1 MMTDDVL
8 IGTMLDIKEY
18 YGWSSRKLAR
28 EIGISPSA
36 ISRVINGASM
46 GSDVKLKIYN
56 WIDQGETARICALL
70 DGGKEE
76 MGRKE
81 LEKVVFDRAV
91 ESVTQ
96 KRAEAANMDYTTLLE
111 KCGASSAVW
120 ETSRKSYRDACGK
133 EGWDSSQNY
142 GMMRADLFDNICMG
156 FMLNASDYVIVSPPA
171 APQEQTPKDGDDM
184 RLLLESIHNQ
194 QKMTNQLLRE
204 IRAAIDGNTAAT
216 RISDVVSKVDRILGC
231 CNAIK
236 DSASH
241 LPEIKKKA
249 NTTDK
254 AVTSI
259 DQRLNGIN
267 QIVASNRVGVD
278 KIKIMVERFVSGK

>member
-1 MMTDDVL
+1 MIPTRDNDEVL
-8 IGTMLDIKEY
+8 IDSLVWLKDEQ
-18 YGWSSRKLAR
+18 GWNVNKLAR
-28 EIGISPSA
+28 EIGVNPSS
-36 ISRVINGASM
+36 ISRAINGIRM
-46 GSDVKLKIYN
+46 GSEVRRKIYN
-56 WIDQGETARICALL
+56 WLNGGEM
-70 DGGKEE
+70 E

-81 LEKVVFDRAV
+81 LEKVVFDRSI
-91 ESVTQ
+91 ESITQ

-111 KCGASSAVW
+111 KCGATSAVW
-120 ETSRKSYRDACGK
+120 ETSRKSYYGACQK
-133 EGWDSSQNY
+133 QGWDSAQNY

-156 FMLNASDYVIVSPPA
+156 FMLNPSDYAIESPPVV
-171 APQEQTPKDGDDM
+171 PQEQTPKDGDDM

-194 QKMTNQLLRE
+194 QEMTNQLLRE

>member
-1 MMTDDVL
+1 MTPIRTSDEVL
-8 IGTMLDIKEY
+8 IGTLVQAKDEL
-18 YGWSSRKLAR
+18 GLSTNGLAR
-28 EIGISPSA
+28 KIGVNPSSISRAINGIQMGKDVRRKIYDWINGGEIG
-36 ISRVINGASM
+36 
-46 GSDVKLKIYN
+46 
-56 WIDQGETARICALL
+56 
-70 DGGKEE
+70 
-76 MGRKE
+76 MGRRE
-81 LEKVVFDRAV
+81 VEKVVFDRAI
-91 ESVTQ
+91 ESITQ

-171 APQEQTPKDGDDM
+171 APQEQTPKDGDDT

-194 QKMTNQLLRE
+194 QEMTNQLLRE

-259 DQRLNGIN
+259 DQRLSGIN

>member
-1 MMTDDVL
+1 MTPIHMNDEVL
-8 IGTMLDIKEY
+8 IDTLVQAKDELGLGVNE
-18 YGWSSRKLAR
+18 LAR
-28 EIGISPSA
+28 EIGVNQSS
-36 ISRVINGASM
+36 ISRAINGIQM
-46 GSDVKLKIYN
+46 GKDVKRKIYD
-56 WIDQGETARICALL
+56 WINGGEI
-70 DGGKEE
+70 G
-76 MGRKE
+76 MGRRE
-81 LEKVVFDRAV
+81 VEKVVFDRAI
-91 ESVTQ
+91 ESITQ
-96 KRAEAANMDYTTLLE
+96 KRAEAANMDYTALLE
-111 KCGASSAVW
+111 KCGATSAVW
-120 ETSRKSYRDACGK
+120 ETSRKNYFGACSK
-133 EGWDSSQNY
+133 QGWDSAQNY
-142 GMMRADLFDNICMG
+142 GMMRTDLFDNICMG
-156 FMLNASDYVIVSPPA
+156 FMLNPSDYVIESPPA

-194 QKMTNQLLRE
+194 QEMTNQLLRE

-254 AVTSI
+254 AVASI

-278 KIKIMVERFVSGK
+278 KIKIMVERFVSGR

>member
-1 MMTDDVL
+1 MTPIHTSDEVL
-8 IGTMLDIKEY
+8 IDTLMQAKDELGLSTNE
-18 YGWSSRKLAR
+18 LAR
-28 EIGISPSA
+28 EIGVNPSS
-36 ISRVINGASM
+36 ISRAINGIQM
-46 GSDVKLKIYN
+46 GKDVRRKIYD
-56 WIDQGETARICALL
+56 WINGGEI
-70 DGGKEE
+70 G
-76 MGRKE
+76 MGRRE
-81 LEKVVFDRAV
+81 VEKVVFDRAI
-91 ESVTQ
+91 ESITQ
-96 KRAEAANMDYTTLLE
+96 KRAEAANMDYTALLE
-111 KCGASSAVW
+111 KCGATSAVW
-120 ETSRKSYRDACGK
+120 ETSRKNYFGACSK
-133 EGWDSSQNY
+133 QGWDSAQNY
-142 GMMRADLFDNICMG
+142 GMMRAELFDNICMG
-156 FMLNASDYVIVSPPA
+156 FMLNPSDYVIESPPA
-171 APQEQTPKDGDDM
+171 APQEQTPKDGDDT

-194 QKMTNQLLRE
+194 QEMTNQLLRE

-259 DQRLNGIN
+259 DQRLSGIN

>member
-1 MMTDDVL
+1 MTPISVSDEVL
-8 IGTMLDIKEY
+8 IGTLVQAKDEL
-18 YGWSSRKLAR
+18 GLSTNGLAR
-28 EIGISPSA
+28 EIGVNPSS
-36 ISRVINGASM
+36 ISRAINGIQM
-46 GSDVKLKIYN
+46 GKDVKRKIYN
-56 WIDQGETARICALL
+56 WINGGEI
-70 DGGKEE
+70 G
-76 MGRKE
+76 MGRRE
-81 LEKVVFDRAV
+81 VEKVVFDRAI
-91 ESVTQ
+91 ESITQ
-96 KRAEAANMDYTTLLE
+96 KRAEAANMDYTALLE
-111 KCGASSAVW
+111 KCGATSAVW
-120 ETSRKSYRDACGK
+120 ETSRKNYFGACSK
-133 EGWDSSQNY
+133 QGWDSAQNY

-156 FMLNASDYVIVSPPA
+156 FMLNPSDYVIESPPV
-171 APQEQTPKDGDDM
+171 APQEQTLKDGDDM

-194 QKMTNQLLRE
+194 QEMTNQLLRE

>member
-1 MMTDDVL
+1 MKVN
-8 IGTMLDIKEY
+8 
-18 YGWSSRKLAR
+18 
-28 EIGISPSA
+28 
-36 ISRVINGASM
+36 NGNT
-46 GSDVKLKIYN
+46 K
-56 WIDQGETARICALL
+56 GET
-70 DGGKEE
+70 G
-76 MGRKE
+76 MGRRE
-81 LEKVVFDRAV
+81 LEKVVFDRAI
-91 ESVTQ
+91 ESITQ
-96 KRAEAANMDYTTLLE
+96 KRAEAANMDYTALLE
-111 KCGASSAVW
+111 KCGATSAVW
-120 ETSRKSYRDACGK
+120 ETSRKNYFGACSK
-133 EGWDSSQNY
+133 QGWDSAQNY
-142 GMMRADLFDNICMG
+142 GMMRTDLFDNICMG
-156 FMLNASDYVIVSPPA
+156 FMLNPSDYVIESPPA
-171 APQEQTPKDGDDM
+171 APQEQTLKDGDDM

-194 QKMTNQLLRE
+194 QEMTNQLLRE

-254 AVTSI
+254 AVASI

-278 KIKIMVERFVSGK
+278 KIKVMVERFVSGR

>member
-1 MMTDDVL
+1 
-8 IGTMLDIKEY
+8 
-18 YGWSSRKLAR
+18 
-28 EIGISPSA
+28 
-36 ISRVINGASM
+36 
-46 GSDVKLKIYN
+46 
-56 WIDQGETARICALL
+56 
-70 DGGKEE
+70 
-76 MGRKE
+76 MGRRE
-81 LEKVVFDRAV
+81 VEKVVFDRAI
-91 ESVTQ
+91 ESITQ
-96 KRAEAANMDYTTLLE
+96 KRAEAANMDYTALLE
-111 KCGASSAVW
+111 KCGATSAVW
-120 ETSRKSYRDACGK
+120 ETSRKNYFGACSK
-133 EGWDSSQNY
+133 QGWDSAQNY
-142 GMMRADLFDNICMG
+142 GMMRTDLFDNICMG
-156 FMLNASDYVIVSPPA
+156 FMLNPSDYVIESPPA
-171 APQEQTPKDGDDM
+171 APQEQTPKDGDDT

-194 QKMTNQLLRE
+194 QEMTNQLLRE

-254 AVTSI
+254 AVASI

-278 KIKIMVERFVSGK
+278 KIKVMVERFVSGR